1 MPESNKHYF
10 TINPTINI
18 QDMDENYNDTFVND
32 LEDQAQVRVYIAEER
47 RISRLPAFDTRRL
60 RRNELVNKEYS
71 IVRPF
76 ECHPLEISARLAT
89 EDFNI
94 FVEDKFSLHWYL

>member
-1 MPESNKHYF
+1 MLESNKHYF

-60 RRNELVNKEYS
+60 R
-71 IVRPF
+71 
-76 ECHPLEISARLAT
+76 
-89 EDFNI
+89 
-94 FVEDKFSLHWYL
+94 